1 MTNRKLD
8 RYDTIQL
15 VSWKQ
20 IVKKY
25 GYGKTDQK
33 GTRFGIQLTL
43 DGMMDTQFIWCETNL
58 ERKRLAK
65 HIMHLAKKEGRD
77 LKLID

>member
-1 MTNRKLD
+1 MKNK
-8 RYDTIQL
+8 DTIQL

-25 GYGKTDQK
+25 GYKETKNK

-43 DGMMDTQFIWCETNL
+43 EGMYDTQFIWCETNL
-58 ERKRLAK
+58 ERKKLFK
-65 HIMHLAKKEGRD
+65 KIISIAKKEGRD